1 MKKRLVLTITLP
13 LITLISCGNPATVS
27 DSSSSEVTSSSS
39 VTNGRAI
46 DAFFAATKDDN
57 GTITKDDGG
66 VVYYYGEA
74 TMEYFPNGKQE
85 GYITNGDAGIYDFTF
100 DANGNVTLGQYYSDG
115 TFLKTV

>member
-66 VVYYYGEA
+66 VVYCLSRRA
-74 TMEYFPNGKQE
+74 TSSE
-85 GYITNGDAGIYDFTF
+85 
-100 DANGNVTLGQYYSDG
+100 
-115 TFLKTV
+115 